1 MEISCIQSS
10 LSRLA
15 GKSYLMLTEL
25 PTMLNVFDAT
35 YEFTYSK
42 SYSDTVHQ
50 ETLIEGYTAISRN
63 VVRKNV
69 HATTRKV
76 IWSMVNTLI
85 LTY

>member
-1 MEISCIQSS
+1 
-10 LSRLA
+10 
-15 GKSYLMLTEL
+15 
-25 PTMLNVFDAT
+25 MLNVFDAT

-69 HATTRKV
+69 HATIPKGNMEYGQYTDPDLLSCRTYFCCFPLALT
-76 IWSMVNTLI
+76 NI
-85 LTY
+85 LSRPLVPFF